1 MSGGHFGY
9 DYCYHQVSQFARD
22 LGEEI
27 ANNGKEDEDG
37 YSYNYSPEVI
47 EYLEEQVH
55 YLHKISDIMYHIDRL
70 YASDHSED
78 SFMERVK
85 EVEEKYGSW

>member
-1 MSGGHFGY
+1 MSGGHFG
-9 DYCYHQVSQFARD
+9 DYCYFQVSQFARD
-22 LGEEI
+22 LEEEI
-27 ANNGKEDEDG
+27 ANNSTPDEYG
-37 YSYNYSPEVI
+37 YVNNYSQEVI

-55 YLHKISDIMYHIDRL
+55 YMNKLVDVMYHIDRL

-85 EVEEKYGSW
+85 EVESKYGSW